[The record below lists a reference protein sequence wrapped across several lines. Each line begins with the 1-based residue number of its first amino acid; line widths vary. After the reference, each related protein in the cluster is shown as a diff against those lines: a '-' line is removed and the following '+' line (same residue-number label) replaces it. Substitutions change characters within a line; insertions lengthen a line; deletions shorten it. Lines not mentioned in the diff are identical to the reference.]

1 MLVVVAT
8 DIGLASVLIVEV
20 VGAVAAR
27 TRKTGTSIHEK
38 KYINKIFRLIFILLG
53 FTDVIR

>member
-1 MLVVVAT
+1 M
-8 DIGLASVLIVEV
+8 GFASVLIVEV

-27 TRKTGTSIHEK
+27 TRKTGTSKKIHENF
-38 KYINKIFRLIFILLG
+38 YHIIDFQRNLLG

>member
-1 MLVVVAT
+1 MLVVVVAT

-27 TRKTGTSIHEK
+27 TRKTGTSIHK
-38 KYINKIFRLIFILLG
+38 KK
-53 FTDVIR
+53 